1 MTCRRYAVQD
11 AEVPEQTQ
19 KTIKRQLL
27 DQLVDGGLD
36 AYMMTA
42 RAAGD
47 SWQRIAM
54 NLSQQTGVYVTYES
68 LRSWYLTSDA
78 DRASA

>member
-1 MTCRRYAVQD
+1 MPC
-11 AEVPEQTQ
+11 QTQ
-19 KTIKRQLL
+19 KTIKAQLL

-36 AYMMTA
+36 AYVSRA

-47 SWQRIAM
+47 SWQRLAM
-54 NLSQQTGVYVTYES
+54 DLSQTTGVYVTYES